1 MKKITNLIA
10 ATLCILM
17 ASLCACSSGND
28 DMYQF
33 VSGDNAIIL
42 ALSPEQI
49 IKNAGFTA
57 GPDGLKAP
65 EGFER
70 ITGNNEL
77 INTLLKIKGID
88 ASNVIFTTD
97 IANNDLADAVMV
109 ARVTD
114 KAEVTKFLESE
125 QYTKGAEADGY
136 DIYQI
141 NATALM
147 LSDELLVMLEKT
159 SAEEAA
165 AKLSAIRDK
174 AAQQSLKDWQKDVLN
189 GNGTLRLITKT
200 SKLQMADTGLNIAQL
215 TSKLSEKLYGV
226 NLSELYSVTTAT
238 LKGNALE
245 GEGKVCDSNGKELKI
260 VVDCPKIDTSLLKYC
275 HAGDQMIFMT
285 STAGLVDW
293 SELLTELLGS
303 RSQATMIGNVLADI
317 DGTVMISAGV
327 SDINQV
333 MSSAQGFQLT
343 AAVQFKDAKKYAEQI
358 EMLTRNQ
365 TTSYGD
371 VKTVKMPGLPEISYT
386 VKDKTIVMSVGAP
399 LTDEGSK
406 VFKGNDFSGKIYAF
420 ELRVPADSPNVTAT
434 PLPFSPHISATA
446 DTKTSQ
452 YSLKLEGSD
461 TPLLEQLIKYASQI

>member
-10 ATLCILM
+10 ATLCVIM
-17 ASLCACSSGND
+17 ASLCACSSDND

-49 IKNAGFTA
+49 IKNAGFTN

-70 ITGNNEL
+70 ITGNDES

-88 ASNVIFTTD
+88 ASTVVFTTD
-97 IANNDLADAVMV
+97 IANNDLADAIMV

-114 KAEVTKFLESE
+114 KGEVTKFLESQ
-125 QYTKGAEADGY
+125 QYTKASEADGY
-136 DIYQI
+136 DIYQV
-141 NATALM
+141 NATSLM
-147 LSDELLVMLEKT
+147 LSDELLVMIEKT
-159 SAEEAA
+159 SVDECA
-165 AKLSAIRDK
+165 AKLSAIKDK
-174 AAQQSLKDWQKDVLN
+174 AAQQPIKDWQKDVLN
-189 GNGTLRLITKT
+189 GSATLRFITKT
-200 SKLQMADTGLNIAQL
+200 SKLQMADAGLNISQF
-215 TSKLSEKLYGV
+215 TSKLSEKIYGV
-226 NLSELYSVTTAT
+226 NLSEMYSVTTAN

-275 HAGDQMIFMT
+275 HAGDQMVFMT
-285 STAGLVDW
+285 SAAGLVDW
-293 SELLTELLGS
+293 SEILTELLGS
-303 RSQATMIGNVLADI
+303 RSQATLIANILADI
-317 DGTVMISAGV
+317 DGTVMISGGI
-327 SDINQV
+327 SDINEV

-386 VKDKTIVMSVGAP
+386 VKDKTIVMSIGAP
-399 LTDEGSK
+399 LTDEGAK

-420 ELRVPADSPNVTAT
+420 DLRVPADSPNVTAT
-434 PLPFSPHISATA
+434 PLPFSPHIWAVA
-446 DTKTSQ
+446 DTKNSQ
-452 YSLKLEGSD
+452 FSLKLEGSD